1 MLLENGVDA
10 NSPCE
15 EGNLLEV
22 AANAD
27 VVSILVQY
35 GYQIDAAVDED
46 GNALR
51 QAVREGHKETAQSLI
66 KAGSNVNAQSR
77 MSRMTPLAEAAA
89 AGHKEIGKL
98 IPVSEDISR

>member
-15 EGNLLEV
+15 EGSLLQV

-27 VVSILVQY
+27 VVSILVQN
-35 GYQIDAAVDED
+35 GYQIDVEADED

-51 QAVREGHKETAQSLI
+51 QAVKEGHKETTQSLL
-66 KAGSNVNAQSR
+66 KAGANVNAQSR

-89 AGHKEIGKL
+89 AGHKEIGKFL
-98 IPVSEDISR
+98 PVTEGVSR